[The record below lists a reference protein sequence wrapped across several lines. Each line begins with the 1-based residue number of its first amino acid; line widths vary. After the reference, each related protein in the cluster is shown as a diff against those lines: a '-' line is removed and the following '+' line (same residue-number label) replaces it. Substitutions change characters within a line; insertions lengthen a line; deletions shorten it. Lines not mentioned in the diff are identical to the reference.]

1 MIENC
6 ACIFF
11 SAEFFGNGRIDRNI
25 ILRAKNMSFF
35 KTDFFSVEFFW
46 EREDRYH
53 FKNFEGQKMCAY
65 FIVLFF

>member
-25 ILRAKNMSFF
+25 ILRAKNIFLKLIFSLSNFF
-35 KTDFFSVEFFW
+35 LGK
-46 EREDRYH
+46 
-53 FKNFEGQKMCAY
+53 GG
-65 FIVLFF
+65 